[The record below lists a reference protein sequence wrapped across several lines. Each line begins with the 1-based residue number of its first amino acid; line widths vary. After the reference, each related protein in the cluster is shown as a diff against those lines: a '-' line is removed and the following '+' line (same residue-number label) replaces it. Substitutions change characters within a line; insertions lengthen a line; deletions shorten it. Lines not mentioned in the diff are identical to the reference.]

1 MKVNKTMRQII
12 ILISLLAF
20 LSSCDQKRDHEFKFA
35 VSGEFKPF
43 SYVDKKGNLT
53 GFDVELGNII
63 ANELQKTSVSVKYKF
78 SGIIEGLKS
87 GRFDAAVASHTITNE
102 RKKQVNFS
110 MPYYYSGPQVFSRIK
125 KDSIKLQELEIA
137 VSKGSTYQKMA
148 RSYTSKVK
156 VYDSDNIALE
166 ALSRGR
172 HDAVITD
179 RVTGAMAL
187 KKGLKVIPN
196 QSLGESKQGIAL
208 AKDSPE
214 LLSTINK
221 ILIKLRNNG
230 TLTNLSK
237 KYFAN
242 DITMAKK

>member
-1 MKVNKTMRQII
+1 MKQII
-12 ILISLLAF
+12 IIISLLAS
-20 LSSCDQKRDHEFKFA
+20 LLSCDQKRDNEFKFA

-43 SYVDKKGNLT
+43 SYVDKKGHLT

-63 ANELQKTSVSVKYKF
+63 ARELQKTSVSVKYKF

-87 GRFDAAVASHTITNE
+87 GRFDAAVASHTITSE

-110 MPYYYSGPQVFSRIK
+110 RPYYYSGPQVFSRNK
-125 KDSIKLQELEIA
+125 KNNIKLKDLEIA

-148 RSYTSKVK
+148 KSYTNKVK
-156 VYDSDNIALE
+156 VYDSDNTALE

-172 HDAVITD
+172 HDVVITD

-187 KKGLKVIPN
+187 KKGLKVFPN
-196 QSLGESKQGIAL
+196 QSLGESQQGIAL

-214 LLSTINK
+214 LLKTINK
-221 ILIKLRNNG
+221 ILLKLESNG
-230 TLTNLSK
+230 TLMNLSK
-237 KYFAN
+237 KYFAS
-242 DITMAKK
+242 DITKANK